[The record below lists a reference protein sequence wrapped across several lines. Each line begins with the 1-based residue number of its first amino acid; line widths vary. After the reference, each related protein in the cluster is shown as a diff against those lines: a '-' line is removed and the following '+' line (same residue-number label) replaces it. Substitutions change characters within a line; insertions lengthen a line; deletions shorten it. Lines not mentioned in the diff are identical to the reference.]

1 MLSCH
6 GAHDGCL
13 YLTSQFPD
21 ALQAVSQEV
30 KELELAIETST
41 VTIAEHLE
49 DPALVMAAVSETP
62 VDVELTAREEEPNEV
77 EMLLTAAI
85 VDTPKVV
92 PHPPAELPV
101 VEAKTVTP
109 VVRELTQREKEL
121 KEVELLLT
129 TALKDMPTAVPK
141 PPAVEVPVETLLKA
155 AASENIA
162 MEAVAMEGDV
172 TVEFSA
178 KTEPEVKVVSKKVIS
193 KPKPKANLP
202 AASPLAR
209 LLAEELGLQLT
220 NIGKGSGKNGKILID
235 DVRTFQ
241 ARLEG
246 AKKALNQRGAYFAT
260 ATA

>member
-162 MEAVAMEGDV
+162 MEAVDV
-172 TVEFSA
+172 TVEFST

-235 DVRTFQ
+235 DVRAFQ